1 MSQSMIRINTK
12 LDASG
17 FSAGADKIKK
27 KIEELKSGI
36 ERIGNASV
44 VSDGMRKQT
53 LEMEKNLSIQEK
65 AVEKTK
71 SKIAELKQKYAELAE
86 AKAAKENSIASG
98 VKNDKQNIFEASL
111 EGNFAEKNA
120 LAQGKSKA
128 EASEIGDKAFDA
140 HMQKIIDQQKEADS
154 GFKRI
159 SASAKDVANQIGE
172 QNREL
177 LKQTALRNTMQ
188 AQVDGQKNDERQLLK
203 QATAMQKFKEFFSNK
218 GKGAGSNGG
227 GISNLAKG
235 IGNAS
240 GGIKNMLGLMGRFT
254 LMTFG
259 VMSAFRGIKQAIGE
273 AVSQSK
279 ELQAAIASIKMVAA
293 VAVQPIAEGLIRG
306 LAKAVSFI
314 AAIIK
319 ALTGVDIL
327 ARAAAASAEKQ
338 AGAAKKEADER
349 KRSLASFD
357 EIEVMQKN
365 DTDSGGGGGAGG
377 LGFSDLLQQ
386 VDLGER
392 LKNTLGKIKTL
403 WDETTK
409 KIKEAWTANDNGVRI
424 MSALSGMAS
433 DLWNWFDRI
442 LDATIEWVK
451 NLNLEPLFN
460 SIAKAVEAM
469 RPVFNDILGILEWI
483 YNNVVLP
490 IAKMLL
496 EEVIPAGLDVIEGAL
511 KAIHSAIEALAPL
524 AQDLWDNI
532 LKPVADFLGDAFV
545 GAIEVVADAL
555 NGLSDWIDNNQET
568 FATLVGVI
576 AALVGAFEGIS
587 GAMKAVDVVSKLVSG
602 GIAAVSGA
610 LAFIT
615 SPIGIATIA
624 IGALIAILVAL
635 VLNWDKVKEFAI
647 NCVNGIKE
655 AFGKVAAW
663 FKDKVLTPL
672 GDFFNAFKETT
683 LQILKAIATAFKAT
697 LDGFAA
703 LVRWFA
709 DLIVST
715 FKGAF
720 DGLAKSFN
728 DTVNAIQ
735 QIFNGIIQFITGV
748 FTGNWSQAWQGVVNI
763 FNGIVGGIVS
773 IFKLPING
781 VIGLING
788 FISGINQVRIP
799 SWVPGFGGMGINIPS
814 IPYLAKGAVIPP
826 NKQFV
831 AMLGDQTHG
840 NNLEAPEGLIR
851 QIVREETGGFNQEAI
866 ALLRII
872 ASKNFSIT
880 KREAGAAAV
889 EYINDETERT
899 GNSPVLSF

>member
-44 VSDGMRKQT
+44 VSDGMKKQT
-53 LEMEKNLSIQEK
+53 IEMEKNLSIQEK

-98 VKNDKQNIFEASL
+98 VKNDKQNIFDASL

-327 ARAAAASAEKQ
+327 ARAAAASADKQ
-338 AGAAKKEADER
+338 AKSAKKEADER
-349 KRSLASFD
+349 KRSLAFFD

-424 MSALSGMAS
+424 LGTLSGMAS

-442 LDATIEWVK
+442 LDTTLEWVQ
-451 NLNLEPLFN
+451 NLNLEPMFN
-460 SIAKAVEAM
+460 SIAGAVEAM
-469 RPVFNDILGILEWI
+469 RPVFNDILNILEWI
-483 YNNVVLP
+483 YTNVVLP
-490 IAKMLL
+490 IAKWLI
-496 EEVIPAGLDVIEGAL
+496 EGVIPAGIDIIKGAL
-511 KAIHSAIEALAPL
+511 QAVHSALEALAPL
-524 AQDLWDNI
+524 AQDLWDKI
-532 LKPVADFLGDAFV
+532 LKPVADFLGDVFV
-545 GAIEVVADAL
+545 AVLQLVAEKLTD
-555 NGLSDWIDNNQET
+555 LSNWISNNQEL
-568 FATLVGVI
+568 FSTLVGIV
-576 AALVGAFEGIS
+576 ASLVLGFKGVS
-587 GAMKAVDVVSKLVSG
+587 GAMKAVDIVSKLVTNG
-602 GIAAVSGA
+602 MAAVSGA
-610 LAFIT
+610 IAFIT
-615 SPIGIATIA
+615 GPIGIASIA

-635 VLNWDKVKEFAI
+635 ILNWDKVKEFAI

-655 AFGKVAAW
+655 AFGKIGDW
-663 FKDKVLTPL
+663 FKEKVFTPL
-672 GDFFNAFKETT
+672 GNFFEKFRDTT
-683 LQILKAIATAFKAT
+683 MRILQAIATAFKNT
-697 LDGFAA
+697 LDGFAS
-703 LVRWFA
+703 LVRWLA
-709 DLIVST
+709 DLIMNILR
-715 FKGAF
+715 GAF
-720 DGLAKSFN
+720 DGVIRSFN
-728 DTVNAIQ
+728 DTVRSIK
-735 QIFNGIIQFITGV
+735 QIFNGIIDFVAGV
-748 FTGNWSQAWQGVVNI
+748 FTGNWSRAWQGVVNI
-763 FNGIVGGIVS
+763 FNGIVGGIAS
-773 IFKLPING
+773 LFKLPING
-781 VIGLING
+781 IIGLING
-788 FISGINQVRIP
+788 FISGVNRIRIP
-799 SWVPGFGGMGINIPS
+799 SWVPGFGGMGISIPH

-831 AMLGDQTHG
+831 SMLGDQTHG
-840 NNLEAPEGLIR
+840 NNLEAPEDLIR
-851 QIVREETGGFNQEAI
+851 QIVREEAGGFNQEAI